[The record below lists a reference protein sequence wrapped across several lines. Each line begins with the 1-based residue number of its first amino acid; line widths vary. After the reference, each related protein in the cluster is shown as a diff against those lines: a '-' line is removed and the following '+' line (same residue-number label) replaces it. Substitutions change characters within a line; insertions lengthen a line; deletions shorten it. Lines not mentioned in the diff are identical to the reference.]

1 MITVLFA
8 LALAHIVVKNSV
20 SLTDGTL
27 PRLCI
32 SFRSLLFQIRHPC
45 TRRATHPSPFNLVVR
60 EFARRLFAAPI
71 DRAFS
76 PPFFFYFSLRDI
88 KVSTSY
94 RRYDFLAPI
103 SRSRVEIVDHRIDGD
118 QRVIANRNA
127 FPSAQNATPILY
139 VVAIARA
146 LVPSRVFEIQPC
158 QREFH
163 RSNHRKLYGF
173 NP

>member
-32 SFRSLLFQIRHPC
+32 SFRSLLFQFRHPC
-45 TRRATHPSPFNLVVR
+45 TRRATRPSPFNLVVR

-76 PPFFFYFSLRDI
+76 PPFFFCFSLRDI
-88 KVSTSY
+88 NVSTSH
-94 RRYDFLAPI
+94 RRYDFQAPI
-103 SRSRVEIVDHRIDGD
+103 SRSRVQIVDHRIDGD
-118 QRVIANRNA
+118 QRIIANRNA
-127 FPSAQNATPILY
+127 FPFAQNTTPTLY

-146 LVPSRVFEIQPC
+146 LVPSRIFEIRK
-158 QREFH
+158 REFH
-163 RSNHRKLYGF
+163 HSNHRKVCGF